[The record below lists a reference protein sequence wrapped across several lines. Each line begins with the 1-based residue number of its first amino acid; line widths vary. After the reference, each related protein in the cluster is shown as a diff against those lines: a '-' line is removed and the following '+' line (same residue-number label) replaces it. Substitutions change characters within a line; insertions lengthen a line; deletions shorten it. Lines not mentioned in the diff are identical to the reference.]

1 MATEGL
7 PPMEAPGRAGHW
19 DREVDD
25 ELVCVD
31 VRAETH
37 DVKTF
42 TFASPTG
49 KRFDFKAG
57 QYFMFDL
64 MIDGEL
70 HSRCYSVSSPPS
82 RSNAVAVTVKHI
94 PGGIVSGWL
103 HGQLASGAK
112 VRASGPL
119 GSFVRPAQAGAKL
132 LLLSAGSG
140 ITPVMSMAREIGD
153 LAEPA
158 DIAFVHCGRTPADL
172 IFRQELAGLAT
183 RLKQFRLHFL
193 PEAVGAERSWS
204 GLTGRISREYMALA
218 VPDVSERIVLCCGP
232 APFMA
237 VVKRIVL
244 DLGVPEAN
252 YFEESFDAA
261 VIEDAPAP
269 IPQAVQST
277 SFKVSF
283 SKQNRTIEVP
293 ADQTILAAAKRA
305 GLRLPSSCSNGLCG
319 TCKSKLSSGS
329 VDMQHSGGIRQ
340 REIDAGYFLPC
351 CSKPLNNLVIER

>member
-1 MATEGL
+1 MATEGS
-7 PPMEAPGRAGHW
+7 PPTDASGRAGCW

-25 ELVCVD
+25 ELVCLD
-31 VRAETH
+31 VHTETH

-57 QYFMFDL
+57 QYFLFDPT
-64 MIDGEL
+64 IDGVP
-70 HSRCYSVSSPPS
+70 HSRCYSVASPPS
-82 RSNAVAVTVKHI
+82 RADVVAVTVKHI

-103 HGQLASGAK
+103 HGQLAPGAR

-119 GSFVRPAQAGAKL
+119 GSFVRPVEAGAKL

-153 LAEPA
+153 LTAPA
-158 DIAFVHCGRTPADL
+158 DVAFVHCGRTPADL
-172 IFRQELAGLAT
+172 VFRHELAGLAS

-218 VPDVSERIVLCCGP
+218 VADAAERIVLCCGP

-237 VVKRIVL
+237 AARRIVL
-244 DLGVPEAN
+244 DLGVPDAN
-252 YFEESFDAA
+252 YREESFEAA
-261 VIEDAPAP
+261 VVEDAPAP
-269 IPQAVQST
+269 IPQAVQGAAFT
-277 SFKVSF
+277 VSF
-283 SKQNRTIEVP
+283 SKQNRTIAVP
-293 ADQTILAAAKRA
+293 AGQTVLAAAKRA
-305 GLRLPSSCSNGLCG
+305 GVRLPSSCSTGLCG

-329 VDMQHSGGIRQ
+329 VDMKHSGGIRQ

-351 CSKPLNNLVIER
+351 CSTPLDDLVIER